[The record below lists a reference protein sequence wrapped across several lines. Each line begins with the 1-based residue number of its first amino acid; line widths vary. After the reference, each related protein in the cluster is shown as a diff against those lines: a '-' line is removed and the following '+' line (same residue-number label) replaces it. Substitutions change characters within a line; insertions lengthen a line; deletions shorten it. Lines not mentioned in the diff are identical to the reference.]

1 MGLDL
6 EVEEKCALMEH
17 VAHQIIV
24 MKFILEQAKSLKLDP
39 RACFWQFFTKI
50 KTADHQY
57 MQGFNDEL

>member
-1 MGLDL
+1 
-6 EVEEKCALMEH
+6 MEH